1 MTDNEL
7 PPKLRMDRRM
17 ENSIFEEKKKNNFK
31 AIIENKMK
39 LI

>member
-17 ENSIFEEKKKNNFK
+17 ENSIFEEKKKK
-31 AIIENKMK
+31 IT
-39 LI
+39 LRQ